1 MATYTVEI
9 NFLTHAEQERFG
21 PSSVTRHRGAGP
33 LEALDK
39 AVARLYGKSA
49 WFNSSLS
56 IGTQLSGAWGSS
68 IYGTAYKPVG
78 GNSSTAV
85 SGDLRIDVIRK

>member
-9 NFLTHAEQERFG
+9 NFLSHAEQERNG
-21 PSSVTRHRGAGP
+21 NSSVTRHRGDSP
-33 LEALDK
+33 VEALSK

-49 WFNSSLS
+49 WFNSFCVSP
-56 IGTQLSGAWGSS
+56 LSGSWGTS

>member
-21 PSSVTRHRGAGP
+21 PSSVTSRHRGDGFM
-33 LEALDK
+33 EALRR
-39 AVARLYGKSA
+39 AVARLYGKRV
-49 WFNSSLS
+49 WFNSSYAIPPL
-56 IGTQLSGAWGSS
+56 TGAWAWS
-68 IYGTAYKPVG
+68 IYGTAYKPVD

-85 SGDLRIDVIRK
+85 SGNLRIDVIRK